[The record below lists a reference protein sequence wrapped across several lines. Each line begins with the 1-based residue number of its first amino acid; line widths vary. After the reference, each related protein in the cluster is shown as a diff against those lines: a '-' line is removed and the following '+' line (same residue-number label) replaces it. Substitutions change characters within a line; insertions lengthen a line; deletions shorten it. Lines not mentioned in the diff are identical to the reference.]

1 MLIEQSSVVR
11 LVGIKVKSLH
21 TDDEAIKKHFYEML
35 VLTLAT
41 PPQEGVDI
49 SVIYTVEMLHF
60 KKNLNIF
67 ITGINPH
74 TQRSSSIR

>member
-1 MLIEQSSVVR
+1 
-11 LVGIKVKSLH
+11 
-21 TDDEAIKKHFYEML
+21 ML

-60 KKNLNIF
+60 QKKFEYFYYRNQSA
-67 ITGINPH
+67 H
-74 TQRSSSIR
+74 TTKFVN